1 MKEKISE
8 KDFKATVA
16 GNLVFYRNLADM
28 TQLQVAE
35 ALNYSDKSVS
45 KWERGEGLP
54 DMYVLYQI
62 ASLYHVGINDLLNTS
77 RKKRMPF
84 ERRGKLLVSLL
95 STGIVWLVAVI
106 VFVALTLFTE
116 VPDAWMTF
124 VYAIPVSSI
133 VLVVFSA
140 IWAKRV
146 LTGIVSSIIIWSLSA
161 AIYLT
166 FSIAVDKIGVIF
178 LISGTLQI
186 LAIMWFFL
194 RDLLYKMRKAAPI
207 YQTSDENNKNKIDG
221 E

>member
-1 MKEKISE
+1 MNDKMSE
-8 KDFKATVA
+8 KDFKSTIAS
-16 GNLVFYRNLADM
+16 NLVFYRNLADM

-54 DMYVLYQI
+54 DLYVLYQI
-62 ASLYHVGINDLLNTS
+62 ARLYHVSINDLMNAS
-77 RKKRMPF
+77 KKKRTPF
-84 ERRGKLLVSLL
+84 EKRGKLLISLL

-106 VFVALTLFTE
+106 VFVVLTLFTDI
-116 VPDAWMTF
+116 PNLWMTF
-124 VYAIPVSSI
+124 VYAIPVAAI

-146 LTGIVSSIIIWSLSA
+146 LTGIVSSVIIWSLSA
-161 AIYLT
+161 SIYLT
-166 FSIAVDKIGVIF
+166 FSISVDKIWVIF

-194 RDLLYKMRKAAPI
+194 RDLLH
-207 YQTSDENNKNKIDG
+207 KIRRAEPVINEEKKEDIT

>member
-1 MKEKISE
+1 MNEKMSE
-8 KDFKATVA
+8 KDFKSTVA

-54 DMYVLYQI
+54 DLYVLYQI
-62 ASLYHVGINDLLNTS
+62 ARLYHVSINDLMNAS
-77 RKKRMPF
+77 KKKRTPF
-84 ERRGKLLVSLL
+84 EKRGKLLISLL

-106 VFVALTLFTE
+106 VFVALTLFTDL
-116 VPDAWMTF
+116 PNLWMTF
-124 VYAIPVSSI
+124 VYAIPAAAI

-146 LTGIVSSIIIWSLSA
+146 LTGIVSSVIIWSLSA
-161 AIYLT
+161 SIYLT
-166 FSIAVDKIGVIF
+166 FSISVDKIWVIF

-194 RDLLYKMRKAAPI
+194 RDLLH
-207 YQTSDENNKNKIDG
+207 KIRRA
-221 E
+221 EPVINEEKKEEITE

>member
-1 MKEKISE
+1 MNEKMSE
-8 KDFKATVA
+8 KDFKSTVA

-54 DMYVLYQI
+54 DLYVLYQI
-62 ASLYHVGINDLLNTS
+62 ARLYHVSINDLMNTS
-77 RKKRMPF
+77 KKKRTPF
-84 ERRGKLLVSLL
+84 EKRGKLLISLL

-106 VFVALTLFTE
+106 VFVALTLFTDL
-116 VPDAWMTF
+116 PNLWMTF
-124 VYAIPVSSI
+124 VYAIPAAAI

-146 LTGIVSSIIIWSLSA
+146 LTGIVSSVIIWSLSA
-161 AIYLT
+161 SIYLT
-166 FSIAVDKIGVIF
+166 FSISVDKIWVIF

-194 RDLLYKMRKAAPI
+194 LDLLH
-207 YQTSDENNKNKIDG
+207 KIRRA
-221 E
+221 EPVINEEKKEEITE